1 MPHGVEICSDREQ
14 ACALCLGEHARSFRL
29 ATGELGLCG
38 FERAQ
43 ALFPFA
49 LEPASNQA
57 IIRIDRAIATL
68 GPARRVARSLDA
80 KPPLLEGRLAIG
92 LEALG
97 SSDRGGKP
105 DWLECRNEGTRDGL
119 VDLDTADVE
128 TVAAAPVDEVLA
140 AAMVAGSRVS
150 TAIVCAQTTAA
161 VTAAGDTLQECAAFS
176 HGATRLGWIIVR
188 PRSRVLGDACLVGF
202 IARPFD
208 VSLMVLRDEY
218 LPLVARQTSHALLT
232 RA

>member
-1 MPHGVEICSDREQ
+1 MPHGVEACADREQ

-29 ATGELGLCG
+29 TTGELGLCG

-49 LEPASNQA
+49 LKTAGNQA
-57 IIRIDRAIATL
+57 IIRIHRAIAPL
-68 GPARRVARSLDA
+68 SPARRVTRPLDA

-97 SSDRGGKP
+97 SSDGGGKP
-105 DWLECRNEGTRDGL
+105 DWLECRNEGARDGL
-119 VDLDTADVE
+119 VDLDTSDVE
-128 TVAAAPVDEVLA
+128 TVAAAPVDKVLA

-150 TAIVCAQTTAA
+150 TAIVRAQTTAA
-161 VTAAGDTLQECAAFS
+161 VAAAGNTLQECAAFS
-176 HGATRLGWIIVR
+176 HGTTRLGWIIVR
-188 PRSRVLGDACLVGF
+188 PRPRVLGDARLVGF
-202 IARPFD
+202 IGRPVD
-208 VSLMVLRDEY
+208 VTLMVSTDDY
-218 LPLVARQTSHALLT
+218 WPLLARQVPTALLT